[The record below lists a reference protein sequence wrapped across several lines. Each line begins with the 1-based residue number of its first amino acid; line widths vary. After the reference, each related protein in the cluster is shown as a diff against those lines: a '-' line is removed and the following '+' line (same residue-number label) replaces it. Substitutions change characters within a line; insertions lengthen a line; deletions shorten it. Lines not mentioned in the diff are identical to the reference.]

1 MPFIGTRLTD
11 GDPMYCYRND
21 AEATYVVKKYE
32 GKEIAFVDNIKLCG
46 NDSGSGAMNRVNIS
60 YRVPR
65 PPSIGDK
72 FASRYVHY
80 MAIPAVEFSR
90 EGYKI
95 RKVFG

>member
-72 FASRYVHY
+72 FASRYAHY
-80 MAIPAVEFSR
+80 
-90 EGYKI
+90 GNTGCG
-95 RKVFG
+95 VFEVGIQN